1 MRKKNGI
8 VRLVLVV
15 LLFSFFF
22 LSCGKSGDSPVDER
36 FQYASFRDVPGVTED
51 EIKDIEALQ
60 KQTGSFVY
68 GMTTGTE
75 SFSANGAIGGFS
87 ALVCEWLTGLFGIPF
102 KLAIYEWGDLVSGLE
117 NGEVDFSGDLT
128 PSDERRKTYFMTGAI
143 AQRTIK
149 YFRIRDSLP
158 LAEIAAE
165 RPLRFVFL
173 DGSTT
178 YNSILLTNA
187 YTGFEPVYVRDIES
201 VYELLKSRNADA
213 FLVENVVEAAFD
225 IYGDVIAEDYFP
237 MVYSPVSLATQNPKL
252 QSIISVVQ
260 KSLHN
265 GGPRYL
271 SLLYNQGQRE
281 YLKYKLFMQLSENE
295 KEYIQTNPVVLF
307 AAEND
312 NYPVSFYNTRE
323 KKWQGIS
330 FDVLDEIQTLTSLT
344 FKIANDHDINWPFIL
359 DMLEDGRASMIT
371 ELIQSE
377 GRKDRFLWP
386 DSSVMT
392 DFFVLISKSEFR
404 NISASEILYVRVGL
418 PRGTAHTELFKNW
431 FPEHE
436 YATEYENL
444 NIAFDALG
452 RGDVDMVMSSQHQ
465 FLTLTNFL
473 ELPGYKINVAFN
485 RTFDSTFG
493 FNKNETVL
501 CSIIDKA
508 LALIDTSGISGQW
521 MRRTFDYRLKL
532 IRAQIP
538 WLVGATA
545 LVLGLLFVLISLQKN
560 RGEGRKLEDLVQE
573 RTAEL
578 RRSRLYLETA
588 LDSAQAANNSKTAF
602 LANMSHE
609 IRTPMNSIVGFAEL
623 AMDGETSPKTRDYL
637 SKIHTNAEWL
647 LQIINDILDIS
658 KIESGKMEM
667 EIIPFDLHELFASCR
682 TLVMPKAAEKGI
694 QLHFYAEPSVGKR
707 PLGDPT
713 RLRQVFVNLLSNA
726 IKFTNTGMVKLL
738 SDITKTTNDT
748 TTIYFEIKD
757 SGIGM
762 TKDQI
767 DKIFEP
773 FTQAET
779 GTTRKYGGTGLG
791 LAITRNIVAMMGGHL
806 TVESTLGIGSKF
818 SFELTFDTID
828 ITEDEKLERKIVLD
842 DIEKPM
848 FEGEVL
854 LCEDNAMNQ
863 QVICEHLARVG
874 LKTTVADNGK
884 IGVDIIK
891 TRMEKGEKQFDLV
904 FMDMHMP
911 VMDGLEASSKILEL
925 GVKTPIVA
933 MTANVMA
940 DDMEV
945 YKLSG
950 MNDCV
955 GKPFT
960 SQELWRC
967 LLKYFN
973 PVNSEAHTKTPEEK
987 SQAKTLPLEADMEFV
1002 KELKKT
1008 FLKYNNKKFDEI
1020 ANALKA
1026 NDITLAFRLAH
1037 TLKSNAGQIGI
1048 TSLQKAAADVEH
1060 QLNDG
1065 KNLVTPQQMTLLE
1078 TELNAAL
1085 SGITEELSS
1094 LPENQNGSSQTD
1106 EAPLSPQ
1113 AVKEL
1118 FEKLEPMLKMG
1129 SPECLKLI
1137 DSLRRI
1143 PGSEDLIRQI
1153 DDFSFDKALVAL
1165 VELKK
1170 KA

>member
-1 MRKKNGI
+1 MRSI
-8 VRLVLVV
+8 FFVV
-15 LLFSFFF
+15 LLSLSL
-22 LSCGKSGDSPVDER
+22 LSCGNSGNSTVDEK

-51 EIKDIEALQ
+51 EIKDIEALR

-75 SFSANGAIGGFS
+75 SFSANGVIGGFS

-102 KLAIYEWGDLVSGLE
+102 KLVIYEWGDLVKGLE
-117 NGEVDFSGDLT
+117 TGEVDFSGDLT

-149 YFRIRDSLP
+149 YFRIKDSQP
-158 LAEIAAE
+158 LAEIAEE
-165 RPLRFVFL
+165 RPLRFIFL
-173 DGSTT
+173 EGSTT
-178 YNSILLTNA
+178 YNSILSSNVYA
-187 YTGFEPVYVRDIES
+187 GFEVVFIRDTES
-201 VYELLKSRNADA
+201 AYELLKSGNADA
-213 FLVENVVEAAFD
+213 FLVENIVEAAFD
-225 IYGDVIAEDYFP
+225 IHGDVITEDVFP
-237 MVYSPVSLATQNPKL
+237 MIYSPVSLTTQNPKL

-260 KSLHN
+260 KALHN

-281 YLKYKLFMQLSENE
+281 YLKHKLFMQLSEE
-295 KEYIQTNPVVLF
+295 EEEYIQTHPVVLF
-307 AAEND
+307 VAQND
-312 NYPVSFYNTRE
+312 NYPVSFYNTQE
-323 KKWQGIS
+323 KKWQGIA
-330 FDVLDEIQTLTSLT
+330 FDVLGEIQTLTGLA
-344 FKIANDHDINWPFIL
+344 FEIANDHDIDWPFIL
-359 DMLEDGRASMIT
+359 EMLEDGRASMVT
-371 ELIQSE
+371 ELIRSE
-377 GRKDRFLWP
+377 DRKDRFLWP
-386 DSSVMT
+386 DSYVMS

-404 NISASEILYVRVGL
+404 NINASEILYVRVGL
-418 PRGTAHTELFKNW
+418 PKGTAHTELFKNW
-431 FPEHE
+431 FPDHE
-436 YATEYENL
+436 YATEYDNL

-452 RGDVDMVMSSQHQ
+452 RGDIDMVMSSQHQ
-465 FLTLTNFL
+465 FLTLTNFR
-473 ELPGYKINVAFN
+473 ELPGYKINVAFA

-493 FNKNETVL
+493 FNKNETIL
-501 CSIIDKA
+501 CSIVDKA
-508 LALIDTSGISGQW
+508 LAMIDTSGISGQW
-521 MRRTFDYRLKL
+521 MRRVFDYRFKL
-532 IRAQIP
+532 IQAQIP

-545 LVLGLLFVLISLQKN
+545 LVLGLFFMFVLLLRN
-560 RGEGRKLEDLVQE
+560 RGEGRKLEEVVQE

-578 RRSRLYLETA
+578 NRSQLDLEAA
-588 LDSAQAANNSKTAF
+588 LGIAKAANNSKTVF

-623 AMDGETSPKTRDYL
+623 ALDGEVSPKTRDYL
-637 SKIHTNAEWL
+637 VKIHTNAEWL

-667 EIIPFDLHELFASCR
+667 ERIPFDLHELFASCR
-682 TLVMPKAAEKGI
+682 TLVMPKAVEKGI
-694 QLHFYAEPSVGKR
+694 QLHFYAEPSVGKK

-738 SDITKTTNDT
+738 SDITKTSEKTA
-748 TTIYFEIKD
+748 TIYFEIRD

-762 TKDQI
+762 TEEQI
-767 DKIFEP
+767 EKIFEP

-791 LAITRNIVAMMGGHL
+791 LAITRNIVEMMGGHL
-806 TVESTLGIGSKF
+806 MVESTPGIGSKF

-884 IGVDIIK
+884 IGVDIA
-891 TRMEKGEKQFDLV
+891 RNRNEKGAKQFDLI

-911 VMDGLEASSKILEL
+911 VMDGLEASAKIVEL
-925 GVKTPIVA
+925 GITTPIVA

-967 LLKYFN
+967 LLKYLKPIN
-973 PVNSEAHTKTPEEK
+973 GETSYTKTSEK
-987 SQAKTLPLEADMEFV
+987 KSRTKTLPLEADLEFM

-1008 FLKYNNKKFDEI
+1008 FLRYNEKKFDDI
-1020 ANALKA
+1020 ANALKTGE
-1026 NDITLAFRLAH
+1026 IELAHRLVH
-1037 TLKSNAGQIGI
+1037 TLKSNAGQIGR
-1048 TSLQKAAADVEH
+1048 TSLQEAAADVEYN
-1060 QLNDG
+1060 LRDG
-1065 KNLVTPQQMTLLE
+1065 NNLVTPQQMTLLE
-1078 TELNAAL
+1078 TELNAAI
-1085 SGITEELSS
+1085 SQIEAELSS
-1094 LPENQNGSSQTD
+1094 ELQPGSSQAG
-1106 EAPLSPQ
+1106 EGSPLGPQ
-1113 AVKEL
+1113 SAREL

-1137 DSLRRI
+1137 EGLRLI
-1143 PGSEDLIRQI
+1143 PGSEELIRQI
-1153 DDFSFDKALVAL
+1153 DDFSFDKALETL

-1170 KA
+1170 RV